1 MTKAEIQFV
10 RSLADKQTRDEE
22 RLFIAE
28 GEKLISEI
36 IASGLRIRKIY
47 ALEGILQG
55 QAEVVTPKEMERI
68 SQLKS
73 ASNCLAIVEQP
84 RFSTPATAPDNSL

>member
-10 RSLADKQTRDEE
+10 RSLADKQVRDTE

-28 GEKLISEI
+28 GEKLIGEI
-36 IASGLRIRKIY
+36 VESHLRIRQIY

-55 QAEVVTPKEMERI
+55 RAEVVTM
-68 SQLKS
+68 
-73 ASNCLAIVEQP
+73 
-84 RFSTPATAPDNSL
+84 FSSMTWADRLTSMS